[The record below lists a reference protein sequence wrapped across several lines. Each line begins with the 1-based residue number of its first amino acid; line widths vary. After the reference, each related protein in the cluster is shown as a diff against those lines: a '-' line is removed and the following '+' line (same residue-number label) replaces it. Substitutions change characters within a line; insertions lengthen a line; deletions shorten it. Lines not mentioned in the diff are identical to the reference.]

1 MITLH
6 HKCTIFYHLVEQIS
20 FCKRTKQGKSNA
32 EPRNIMT
39 ALLEAG
45 IAVVSLPSDLDCS
58 RKRKKASGKK
68 TTKTTEAAAART
80 TTKNKIEQT
89 KQRKTGT
96 VFPLPSPNT
105 FVSFSRP
112 LRVSQLPRSW
122 KKISLTRHANL
133 LVNICCGLQRIHK
146 SDR

>member
-6 HKCTIFYHLVEQIS
+6 HNCTIFYQLVEQIS

-45 IAVVSLPSDLDCS
+45 IAAVSLPSEL
-58 RKRKKASGKK
+58 KKAKESFRKESKK
-68 TTKTTEAAAART
+68 NNKSSSSKNNNKEQNRTNKTK
-80 TTKNKIEQT
+80 KNWNS
-89 KQRKTGT
+89 
-96 VFPLPSPNT
+96 FSPPLSQYI
-105 FVSFSRP
+105 FSFSRP

-122 KKISLTRHANL
+122 KKTSLTGHANL
-133 LVNICCGLQRIHK
+133 LVNICRGLQRIHK

>member
-1 MITLH
+1 
-6 HKCTIFYHLVEQIS
+6 
-20 FCKRTKQGKSNA
+20 
-32 EPRNIMT
+32 MT

-58 RKRKKASGKK
+58 RKRKKASGNK
-68 TTKTTEAAAART
+68 TNKTTEAAAART

-105 FVSFSRP
+105 FFPFLGLYESHSSRA
-112 LRVSQLPRSW
+112 LG
-122 KKISLTRHANL
+122 KKTTLTRHTNL
-133 LVNICCGLQRIHK
+133 SVHICCGLQRIHK

>member
-6 HKCTIFYHLVEQIS
+6 HKCTIFYQFVEQIS

-45 IAVVSLPSDLDCS
+45 IADSHLPSELEKAKES
-58 RKRKKASGKK
+58 FRKENNKNNRSSSSKNNNKEQNRTNKTKKNWNRFSP
-68 TTKTTEAAAART
+68 
-80 TTKNKIEQT
+80 
-89 KQRKTGT
+89 
-96 VFPLPSPNT
+96 PLSQYI
-105 FVSFSRP
+105 FSFSRR

-122 KKISLTRHANL
+122 KKTSLTRHANL
-133 LVNICCGLQRIHK
+133 LVNICRGLQRIHK

>member
-6 HKCTIFYHLVEQIS
+6 RKCSIFYQLVEQIY
-20 FCKRTKQGKSNA
+20 FYKRTKQGKSNA

-45 IAVVSLPSDLDCS
+45 IAAVSLPIFPASS

-96 VFPLPSPNT
+96 VVPLPSPNT
-105 FVSFSRP
+105 FFPFLGLYESHSSR
-112 LRVSQLPRSW
+112 
-122 KKISLTRHANL
+122 SLGRKHL
-133 LVNICCGLQRIHK
+133 
-146 SDR
+146 

>member
-6 HKCTIFYHLVEQIS
+6 RKCSIFYQLVEQIS

-39 ALLEAG
+39 ALSEAG
-45 IAVVSLPSDLDCS
+45 IAAVSLPIFPASS

-80 TTKNKIEQT
+80 TTKNKLEQT

-105 FVSFSRP
+105 FFPFLGLYESHSSRA
-112 LRVSQLPRSW
+112 LGRKHL
-122 KKISLTRHANL
+122 
-133 LVNICCGLQRIHK
+133 
-146 SDR
+146 